1 MQLKNYQQR
10 CLEVLSRY
18 FQSCLQT
25 GDADLAF
32 YNVTRQ
38 LFDQGIPYHQVAEL
52 PGMPYVCLRVP
63 TGGGKTL
70 IACHSV
76 SLVVHEYQRVDHGLV
91 LWLAPSKTIRDQ
103 TINALKD
110 RKHPYRLALESTLG
124 AVTVLDLSEAQYL
137 QPTTLNTET
146 VILVSTNQ
154 AFRVEDPELRKVYET
169 SGALMSHFEN
179 VSAIA
184 DVERYQENGKPIP
197 SLANLLRLHRPM
209 IIVDEAHNVRSDISF
224 MTLKRFNPSGILEF
238 TATPKLGNRPSNVL
252 YSISARELKAE
263 AMIKMPIRLEV
274 RPQWKELIGDAINT
288 LKGLEQLA
296 EIERAE
302 TGDYIRPIMLLQAQ
316 PRRQGQRTITVDV
329 VEACLQNDYGIPP
342 EQIKRATG
350 EDNQIEGLDLLA
362 HGDVRYIITV
372 QALREGWDCPFAY
385 VLCSV
390 AEQYGATAVEQIV
403 GRVLRMPQA
412 TRKSTPELNM
422 AYAFVASNNFAEA
435 LGKLKDALLE
445 NGFQK
450 QEIDEMMALHPT
462 SDFGPL
468 FSSRT
473 SGGHSIAF
481 KVEEAPA
488 LYNIPADLAG
498 VVKYDAQTQ
507 TIEFPVGLTP
517 DQVAAIAPAFSS
529 PAVRQSFIEHT
540 QASRTRI
547 VPPNATL
554 SERGETI
561 SVPVLALRQGKLLE
575 QFEETHFLDFDWE
588 LSKQDVSLNEA
599 EFPSK
604 RSAPQQAEVD
614 ISDEGKIRTAF
625 LSNLQDQ
632 MTLLKVEQGWKVSD
646 LVYWLDRNILHRD
659 ITATESGVFLTR
671 LVTNLSEKRGFSLDT
686 LVRDKYRLRDAAAA
700 KMDSHRKGAH
710 AQSFTQFFREDSP
723 LEVSPDLV
731 FTFDPEEYP
740 APVNSLY
747 RGMHQFKKHYYPDV
761 GDLKSTGEE
770 HECAQIIDS
779 LDEIACWV
787 RNIDSQP
794 SRSFWLQT
802 SRGRFYPDFVC
813 KLTDGRILVVEYKGS
828 HLYTDAEEKRIIG
841 ELWEKRSNGRCLFV
855 MPTNREFG
863 GLRAKVAKTAKYFW
877 R

>member
-10 CLEVLSRY
+10 CLDVLSRY
-18 FQSCLQT
+18 FQSCLQN
-25 GDADLAF
+25 GDADMAF

-38 LFDQGIPYHQVAEL
+38 MYGQGIPYHQIAEL

-76 SLVVHEYQRVDHGLV
+76 RLAVREYQRVDHGLV

-110 RKHPYRLALESTLG
+110 RKHPYRQALESTLG
-124 AVTVLDLSEAQYL
+124 AVTVLDLAEAQYL
-137 QPTTLNTET
+137 QPAMLNTET
-146 VILVSTNQ
+146 VILVSTTQ

-169 SGALMSHFEN
+169 SGALMSHFDN
-179 VSAIA
+179 VSAAA
-184 DVERYQENGKPIP
+184 DVERYENGKPIP
-197 SLANLLRLHRPM
+197 SLANLLRLHRPI

-224 MTLKRFNPSGILEF
+224 LTLARFNPSAILEF
-238 TATPKLGNRPSNVL
+238 TATPKQNNRPSNVL

-274 RPQWKELIGDAINT
+274 RPQWKELIGDAIT
-288 LKGLEQLA
+288 ALKGLEQLA
-296 EIERAE
+296 EIERAQSGE
-302 TGDYIRPIMLLQAQ
+302 YLRPIMLLQAQ
-316 PRRQGQRTITVDV
+316 PRRQGQQTITVDV

-362 HGDVRYIITV
+362 PGDVRYIITV

-403 GRVLRMPQA
+403 GRVLRMPKA
-412 TRKSTPELNM
+412 TRKAIPELNM

-450 QEIDEMMALHPT
+450 QEIDEMMAATPAPDL
-462 SDFGPL
+462 GPL
-468 FSSRT
+468 FSPGAA
-473 SGGHSIAF
+473 SGQSIAF
-481 KVEEAPA
+481 RVDEAPA
-488 LYNIPADLAG
+488 LYNVPADLAG
-498 VVKYDAQTQ
+498 VVRYDPQTQ
-507 TIEFPVGLTP
+507 TIELPARLTP
-517 DQVAAIAPAFSS
+517 EQVAAIAPAFST
-529 PAVRQSFIEHT
+529 PAARKSFVEQA

-547 VPPNATL
+547 VPPNATP
-554 SERGETI
+554 SERGETL
-561 SVPVLALRQGKLLE
+561 SVPVLAFRQGRFLE

-588 LSKQDVSLNEA
+588 LSTKDPSLTEV
-599 EFPSK
+599 EFPSE
-604 RSAPQQAEVD
+604 RPAPQQAEVD
-614 ISDEGKIRTAF
+614 VTDEGRIRTQF
-625 LSNLQDQ
+625 LSNLQNQ
-632 MTLLKVEQGWKVSD
+632 MTLLKVEQGWKISD
-646 LVYWLDRNILHRD
+646 LVYWLDHNILHRD

-671 LVTNLSEKRGFSLDT
+671 LVTNLIEKRGFSLDT
-686 LVRDKYRLRDAAAA
+686 LVREKYRLRDAAAA
-700 KMDSHRKGAH
+700 KMDWHRKNAH
-710 AQSFTQFFREDSP
+710 TQSFTKFFRDDSP

-747 RGMHQFKKHYYPDV
+747 RGQHQFKKHYYPDV
-761 GDLKSTGEE
+761 GDLKPTGEE
-770 HECAQIIDS
+770 HQCAQIIDS
-779 LDEIACWV
+779 LDEVACWV
-787 RNIDSQP
+787 RNLDSQP

-802 SRGRFYPDFVC
+802 SKGRFYPDFVC

-841 ELWEKRSNGRCLFV
+841 ELWEKRSHGRCLFV

-863 GLRAKVAKTAKYFW
+863 GLRAKVK
-877 R
+877 

>member
-10 CLEVLSRY
+10 CLDVLSRY
-18 FQSCLQT
+18 FQACLHT
-25 GDADLAF
+25 GDSDLAF

-38 LFDQGIPYHQVAEL
+38 MFGQGIPYHQIAEL

-76 SLVVHEYQRVDHGLV
+76 RLAVREYQRVDHGLV

-110 RKHPYRLALESTLG
+110 RKHPYRQALESTLG
-124 AVTVLDLSEAQYL
+124 AVTVLDLAEAQYL
-137 QPTTLNTET
+137 QPATLNSET
-146 VILVSTNQ
+146 VILVSTTQ

-169 SGALMSHFEN
+169 SGALMSHFDT

-184 DVERYQENGKPIP
+184 EVERYENGKPIP
-197 SLANLLRLHRPM
+197 SLANLLRLHRPI

-224 MTLKRFNPSGILEF
+224 MTLARFNPSGIVEF

-274 RPQWKELIGDAINT
+274 RPQWKELIGDAIT
-288 LKGLEQLA
+288 ALKGLEQLA
-296 EIERAE
+296 EIERAQ
-302 TGDYIRPIMLLQAQ
+302 TGEYLRPIMLLQAQ
-316 PRRQGQRTITVDV
+316 PRRQGQPTITVDV
-329 VEACLQNDYGIPP
+329 VEDCLKNDYSIPP

-362 HGDVRYIITV
+362 PGDVRYIITV
-372 QALREGWDCPFAY
+372 QALREGWDCPSAY

-403 GRVLRMPQA
+403 GRVLRMPKA
-412 TRKSTPELNM
+412 TRKNTIELNM

-450 QEIDEMMALHPT
+450 QEIDEMMAATPAPDL
-462 SDFGPL
+462 GPL
-468 FSSRT
+468 FSPGAA
-473 SGGHSIAF
+473 SGQSIAF
-481 KVEEAPA
+481 RVDEAPA
-488 LYNIPADLAG
+488 LYNVPAELAG
-498 VVKYDAQTQ
+498 VVRYDPQTQ
-507 TIEFPVGLTP
+507 TIELPARLTLE
-517 DQVAAIAPAFSS
+517 QVAAIAPAFST
-529 PAVRQSFIEHT
+529 PAARQSFVEQA

-547 VPPNATL
+547 APPSATP
-554 SERGETI
+554 SERGETL
-561 SVPVLALRQGKLLE
+561 SVPVLALRQGKFIE

-588 LSKQDVSLNEA
+588 LSTKDPSLTEA
-599 EFPSK
+599 EFPSE
-604 RSAPQQAEVD
+604 RPAPQQAEVD
-614 ISDEGKIRTAF
+614 VTEEGRIRTQF
-625 LSNLQDQ
+625 LSHLQDQ

-671 LVTNLSEKRGFSLDT
+671 LVTNLIEKRGFNLDT
-686 LVRDKYRLRDAAAA
+686 LVREKYRLRDAAAT
-700 KMDSHRKGAH
+700 KMDSHRKSAH
-710 AQSFTQFFREDSP
+710 TQSFTQFFRDDSP

-731 FTFDPEEYP
+731 FTFGPEEYP

-779 LDEIACWV
+779 LDEVAYWV
-787 RNIDSQP
+787 RNLDSQP

-802 SRGRFYPDFVC
+802 SKGRFYPDFVC
-813 KLTDGRILVVEYKGS
+813 KLKDDRILVVEYKGS
-828 HLYTDAEEKRIIG
+828 HLYTDAQEKLAIG
-841 ELWEKRSNGRCLFV
+841 ELWEKRSNGMCLFL

-863 GLRAKVAKTAKYFW
+863 GLRAKVK
-877 R
+877 

>member
-10 CLEVLSRY
+10 CLDVLSRY

-25 GDADLAF
+25 GDSDLAF

-38 LFDQGIPYHQVAEL
+38 LFGQGIPYHQIAEL

-76 SLVVHEYQRVDHGLV
+76 NLVVREYQRVDHGLV
-91 LWLAPSKTIRDQ
+91 LWLAPSKTIREQ

-110 RKHPYRLALESTLG
+110 RNHPYRQALESTLG
-124 AVTVLDLSEAQYL
+124 AVTVLDLSEAQYI
-137 QPTTLNTET
+137 QPATLSTET
-146 VILVSTNQ
+146 VILVSTTQ
-154 AFRVEDPELRKVYET
+154 AFRIENPELRKVYET

-179 VSAIA
+179 VSAVA
-184 DVERYQENGKPIP
+184 DVDRYENGKPIP

-224 MTLKRFNPSGILEF
+224 MTLARFNPSGILEF

-274 RPQWKELIGDAINT
+274 RPQWKELIGDAILT
-288 LKGLEQLA
+288 LKGLEKLA
-296 EIERAE
+296 EIERAK

-316 PRRQGQRTITVDV
+316 PRRQGQQTITVDV

-362 HGDVRYIITV
+362 PGDVRYIITV

-412 TRKSTPELNM
+412 TRKATPELNM
-422 AYAFVASNNFAEA
+422 AYAFVASNNFADA

-450 QEIDEMMALHPT
+450 QEIDEMMALPP
-462 SDFGPL
+462 SPDLGPI
-468 FSSRT
+468 FSYHVA
-473 SGGHSIAF
+473 GGDSIAF
-481 KVEEAPA
+481 KVQQAPE
-488 LYNIPADLAG
+488 LYKIPAELAG
-498 VVKYDAQTQ
+498 IVKYDAETK
-507 TIEFPVGLTP
+507 TIEIPVGLSVEQT
-517 DQVAAIAPAFSS
+517 DAVSQAFTSAS
-529 PAVRQSFIEHT
+529 ARQDFVDS
-540 QASRTRI
+540 AKSGRARI
-547 VPPNATL
+547 VPPNATP

-599 EFPSK
+599 EFPSE
-604 RSAPQQAEVD
+604 RPTPQQAEVD

-625 LSNLQDQ
+625 LSNLQNQ

-659 ITATESGVFLTR
+659 ITATESGIFLTR
-671 LVTNLSEKRGFSLDT
+671 LVNNLIEKRSFSLDT
-686 LVRDKYRLRDAAAA
+686 LVREKYRLRDAAAA

-779 LDEIACWV
+779 FDEIAYWV

-828 HLYTDAEEKRIIG
+828 HLYTDAEEKRVIG
-841 ELWEKRSNGRCLFV
+841 ELWEKRSNGKCLFI

-863 GLRAKVAKTAKYFW
+863 GLRAKVK
-877 R
+877 

>member
-10 CLEVLSRY
+10 CLDVLSRY
-18 FQSCLQT
+18 FQACLQT
-25 GDADLAF
+25 GDSDLAF

-38 LFDQGIPYHQVAEL
+38 MYSQGIPYHQITEL

-76 SLVVHEYQRVDHGLV
+76 RLAVREYQRVDHGLV
-91 LWLAPSKTIRDQ
+91 LWLAPSKTIREQ

-110 RKHPYRLALESTLG
+110 RKHPYRQALESTLG
-124 AVTVLDLSEAQYL
+124 AVTVLDLAEAQYL
-137 QPTTLNTET
+137 HPATINTET
-146 VILVSTNQ
+146 VILVSTTQ

-169 SGALMSHFEN
+169 SGALMSHFDN
-179 VSAIA
+179 VSSAA
-184 DVERYQENGKPIP
+184 DVERYDNGKPKP
-197 SLANLLRLHRPM
+197 SLANLLRLHRPL

-224 MTLKRFNPSGILEF
+224 MTLTRFNPSGIVEF

-274 RPQWKELIGDAINT
+274 RPQWKELIGDAILT

-296 EIERAE
+296 EIERAK

-316 PRRQGQRTITVDV
+316 PRRQGQQTITVDV

-362 HGDVRYIITV
+362 PGDVRYIITV

-412 TRKSTPELNM
+412 TRKATPELNM
-422 AYAFVASNNFAEA
+422 AYAFLASNNFAEA

-450 QEIDEMMALHPT
+450 QEIDEMMALPP
-462 SDFGPL
+462 SQDFGPL
-468 FSSRT
+468 LSP
-473 SGGHSIAF
+473 GALAGQSIAF
-481 KVEEAPA
+481 KVDEAPA
-488 LYNIPADLAG
+488 LYNIPTDLAG
-498 VVKYDAQTQ
+498 VVRYDARTQ
-507 TIEFPVGLTP
+507 TIDFPASLTP
-517 DQVAAIAPAFSS
+517 EQVAAIAPAFST
-529 PAVRQSFIEHT
+529 PAARQSFVDHA

-547 VPPNATL
+547 VPPNATP
-554 SERGETI
+554 SERGETL
-561 SVPVLALRQGKLLE
+561 SVPVLALRQGKFLE

-588 LSKQDVSLNEA
+588 LSTKDPSLTEA
-599 EFPSK
+599 EFSSK
-604 RSAPQQAEVD
+604 RPAPQQAEVD

-625 LSNLQDQ
+625 LSNLQNQ
-632 MTLLKVEQGWKVSD
+632 MTLLKVEQGWKISD

-659 ITATESGVFLTR
+659 ITAIESGVFLTR
-671 LVTNLSEKRGFSLDT
+671 LVTNLIEKRGFSLDT
-686 LVRDKYRLRDAAAA
+686 LVREKYRLRDASAT
-700 KMDSHRKGAH
+700 KMDSHRKSAH
-710 AQSFTQFFREDSP
+710 TQSFTQFFRDDSP

-770 HECAQIIDS
+770 HECAQIVDS
-779 LDEIACWV
+779 LDEVACWV
-787 RNIDSQP
+787 RNLDSQP

-802 SRGRFYPDFVC
+802 SKGRFYPDFVC

-828 HLYTDAEEKRIIG
+828 HLYTDAEEKRVIG
-841 ELWEKRSNGRCLFV
+841 ELWEKRSHGRCLFV

-863 GLRAKVAKTAKYFW
+863 ELRAKVK
-877 R
+877 